1 MRLKPGGS
9 TGSVPGSGGG
19 RGAGFSDEIETETG
33 QVRADLFQRG
43 KGAGF
48 SDEIET
54 SPRRCA
60 KARVNCV
67 VRARGSQMR
76 LKQITPPIHAED
88 VQGGKGAGFSDEI
101 ETARKRIT
109 ILFSPTW

>member
-1 MRLKPGGS
+1 MRLKPGSS
-9 TGSVPGSGGG
+9 TGSVPGSVRGK
-19 RGAGFSDEIETETG
+19 GAGFSDEIETETG

-67 VRARGSQMR
+67 ERARGSKKR
-76 LKQITPPIHAED
+76 LKPLGSGSPSFSPQR
-88 VQGGKGAGFSDEI
+88 GKGAGFSDEI
-101 ETARKRIT
+101 ETRTHSTTGCQESR
-109 ILFSPTW
+109 W